1 MSADGDKILGTI
13 REARRPARRGAG
25 EPVVHVPPE
34 VDVKAWRR
42 KLGMSRSQFAASFG
56 LPSPW
61 SRAGSRAAAAP
72 RAGARPAQG
81 GRAAACLRGARRLSF
96 PVGVLHLVLQVGAKA
111 VDKEVALREAN
122 QRFSEYVRAVE
133 AGESFVI
140 TRRGRPVA
148 RLVPIEAGRRALTP
162 EQQAA
167 RARAL
172 ERMQRGIDLG
182 APAKRFDRDALHE
195 R

>member
-1 MSADGDKILGTI
+1 MLTPQPAAKTRSRGNPDLSAI
-13 REARRPARRGAG
+13 
-25 EPVVHVPPE
+25 
-34 VDVKAWRR
+34 
-42 KLGMSRSQFAASFG
+42 AAVSG
-56 LPSPW
+56 
-61 SRAGSRAAAAP
+61 
-72 RAGARPAQG
+72 
-81 GRAAACLRGARRLSF
+81 LSF
-96 PVGVLHLVLQVGAKA
+96 RAGVLHSVLQVGARA
-111 VDKEVALREAN
+111 VDREVALREAN
-122 QRFSEYVRAVE
+122 QRFAEYVRAVE

-148 RLVPIEAGRRALTP
+148 RLVPIAAGKRVLTR

-182 APAKRFDRDALHE
+182 APSKRFDRDALHE